1 MLFLSFYIA
10 YYLVAFFYV
19 ASGILLLLYPK
30 AIEHKLK
37 DLFPLLVSFRYS
49 HTVTSL
55 NLIGVGCGLLFI
67 AKAISELS
75 PIGIFSALI
84 LSAFEVYL
92 GVKFYYFEERNVS
105 QAIIH
110 LILHLIIVFVI
121 GWFLL
126 TKFSSTITLVQ
137 LKATAVLSQ

>member
-1 MLFLSFYIA
+1 M
-10 YYLVAFFYV
+10 
-19 ASGILLLLYPK
+19 
-30 AIEHKLK
+30 
-37 DLFPLLVSFRYS
+37 
-49 HTVTSL
+49 TSL